1 VNGWPRGQPFRFF
14 KELDRSVGQTGA
26 MADQDSG
33 PESPDAAS
41 KPVIGRDHVSDLV
54 VPEAMKASPIF
65 PFTGDIGVQTL
76 RPFADTEHV
85 RAGEPGGPPCD
96 CTQAP
101 DSDRAW
107 PTIWSNERWEV
118 RPIRFGADRAP
129 FPSYMLGTKGHMDFE
144 DFDEELAAEFGVM
157 CIRVDRAIR
166 ALGGVGRV
174 HMNRWGDGGSHF
186 HVWFLGRPFGASQLS
201 GFTMP
206 FWGFILPSLSDEV
219 HQENDR
225 AVAETLTASE
235 PTAG

>member
-107 PTIWSNERWEV
+107 PTIWSDSFTFEPDN
-118 RPIRFGADRAP
+118 IG
-129 FPSYMLGTKGHMDFE
+129 MDFE